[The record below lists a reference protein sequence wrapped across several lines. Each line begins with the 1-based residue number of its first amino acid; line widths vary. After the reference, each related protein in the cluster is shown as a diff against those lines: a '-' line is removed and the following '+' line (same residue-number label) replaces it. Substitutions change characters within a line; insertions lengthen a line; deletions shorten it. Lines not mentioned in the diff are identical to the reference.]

1 MCLYVQV
8 IVTLIQ
14 STLEGEKK
22 KLLSLDLLKLH
33 YENLSVHCHLAS
45 LLCTFLRRLW
55 FDLFFFFFS

>member
-22 KLLSLDLLKLH
+22 KT
-33 YENLSVHCHLAS
+33 AF
-45 LLCTFLRRLW
+45 TRLTETA
-55 FDLFFFFFS
+55 L